1 MTQLFEKAIAEASKL
16 PDAEQDRIARWLLS
30 EIESDLRWD
39 EAFSTSPDELSGL
52 ASQAL
57 REHRVGKTRRL
68 DPDKL

>member
-16 PDAEQDRIARWLLS
+16 SDAEQDRIARWLLS
-30 EIESDLRWD
+30 EIESDLRW
-39 EAFSTSPDELSGL
+39 EETFSASADKLSGL

-57 REHRVGKTRRL
+57 REHRDGKTRRL